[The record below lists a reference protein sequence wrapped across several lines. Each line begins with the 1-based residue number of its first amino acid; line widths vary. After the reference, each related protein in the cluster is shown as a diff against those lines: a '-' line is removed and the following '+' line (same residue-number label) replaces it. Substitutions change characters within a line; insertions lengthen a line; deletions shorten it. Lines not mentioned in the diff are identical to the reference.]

1 MAVSW
6 RPPEPCRA
14 VSWPRPRPC
23 RRPAWPY
30 RSAQATVSQRSHA
43 RPCRVPSAQRLR
55 RVVAWQRIVLR
66 YNALP
71 CPLSFNWLQS
81 RYNACIVTS
90 LPSISSLLV
99 TIQPSVL
106 RHTFLSSQLLQS
118 RYKFC
123 IVTLL
128 SSQAKPTCC
137 NTV

>member
-1 MAVSW
+1 MAVSQ
-6 RPPEPCRA
+6 RA
-14 VSWPRPRPC
+14 G
-23 RRPAWPY
+23 
-30 RSAQATVSQRSHA
+30 
-43 RPCRVPSAQRLR
+43 CRVAALTRAPLPRAQRLR
-55 RVVAWQRIVLR
+55 RVVVWQCIVLR

-71 CPLSFNWLQS
+71 YPLSFKWLQS

-90 LPSISSLLV
+90 LPPSQHYLLQYTTMYCNTKPSLSFLLV